1 MTLEPIPLMLF
12 DTSAL
17 PQGEGHAIWVA
28 SQSRFYDLQDPDAAE
43 AFSARINIWN
53 VNGLILTSG
62 EFSGDRLLRTARRA
76 RSDGF
81 DHYTFLLH
89 RRGQWLATN
98 GDHQVASVPGRVCA
112 IDFAR
117 PILSEVGDNDSLTLT
132 LPRDFLDEVLPP
144 FDLHCLSLD
153 GVRGSMLYDFLQSLP
168 PRVGQTNGPDAPHL
182 AQAIRHM
189 VAACLSPSRDAA
201 ARAQSQI
208 DGVNLH
214 RAKQKIDAHLH
225 LPEWGAEQLAESL
238 RLSRSTLYRIFAPY
252 GGVAECIRE
261 RRLARAHVML
271 ADRNERRSVGE
282 IALRCGFQSDTSFS
296 RAFRQAYGYS
306 PREARSTVQVQAAQL
321 AQSGLATDEKVL
333 VHWINRLRMPS
344 VRTPVQA

>member
-1 MTLEPIPLMLF
+1 MTFEPIPLMIF

-17 PQGEGHAIWVA
+17 PAGKGRAIWVE
-28 SQSRFYDLQDPDAAE
+28 SQGRFYDLHDQGAAE
-43 AFSARINIWN
+43 AFSAHINIWN
-53 VNGLILTSG
+53 INGLILTSG

-81 DHYTFLLH
+81 DHYTFLIH
-89 RRGQWLATN
+89 RRGRYIA
-98 GDHQVASVPGRVCA
+98 GDGEKQVVSNPASVCS

-117 PILSEVGDNDSLTLT
+117 PLLSEVGHNDSLTLT

-144 FDLHCLSLD
+144 FDMHCLSLD
-153 GVRGSMLYDFLQSLP
+153 GVRGSMLYDFLMSLP

-208 DGVNLH
+208 DGVLLQRAKKQIDAQLH
-214 RAKQKIDAHLH
+214 RPD
-225 LPEWGAEQLAESL
+225 WGAQELASDL
-238 RLSRSTLYRIFAPY
+238 RLSRSNLYRVFEPY

-261 RRLARAHVML
+261 RRLARAHILL
-271 ADRNERRSVGE
+271 ADPNERRTVGE
-282 IALRCGFQSDTSFS
+282 IALACGFQNDTSFS
-296 RAFRQAYGYS
+296 RAFRQAFGYA
-306 PREARSTVQVQAAQL
+306 PREARVAVTPSAAL
-321 AQSGLATDEKVL
+321 LGGAGGIATDEKVI
-333 VHWINRLRMPS
+333 VHWINRLRLP
-344 VRTPVQA
+344 AAKALA